1 MDGKPGALGRSGA
14 VRFNEAGPPEPQA
27 LGWPKQTESQ
37 SEPKNANERQGKATE
52 GNERQ
57 GAGSMAEGK
66 IRFLDQH
73 LINQIK
79 AGEVVERPA
88 SALKEIVEN
97 SLDAQ
102 AKRIRIEL
110 RQGGV
115 GLIRV
120 RDDGCGVDRDELKLA
135 LSAHATSK
143 IRTLDDL
150 NSVLTMGF
158 RGEGLA
164 SIAAISKTAMTS
176 KTRDAESA
184 WSISARDGALSEPK
198 IAAADVGTVVEVT
211 DFFFNVPAR
220 RKFLRSEATEY
231 GQCLQ
236 TAKRLAMSHPD
247 VAFSLSHNGREI
259 FDWPAQSLDE
269 RIASAMGPAFF
280 AASLPL
286 ACEQGTLAI
295 HGRISKP
302 TYLQGRPS
310 NQYIFV
316 NGRFARDKVIAHA
329 VKEAY
334 KDVLH
339 HAVTPEYA
347 LFLTLPPIDVDVNVS
362 PTKSEVR
369 FRHSQIVHQF
379 VAIGLAQ
386 TIEGTSPRRATS
398 ISDSAGAAGALRP
411 QSGWGRAPASRGN
424 PADPGSEQ
432 TSPERFGSSFGSNG
446 LAHPAPSEPGR
457 GRSLSLTSALAAEAD
472 ASFPSFQNG
481 PEAADG
487 RRALL
492 SDTPHPGGFDGLDG
506 VSPYGKPR
514 DPKVD
519 FGSEKWMRFLR
530 DASSGADAPNLE
542 AANRPPS
549 DSLGSGPSGPRGSW
563 DQSGI
568 QPGLAGGER
577 KARDASESEDNSES
591 GGQTEMFGHH
601 PLGEAIG
608 QLRQAFILAQARD
621 GFVIVDMH
629 AAAERVNYEKLKA
642 KRAQGALP
650 SQSFLIPIEF
660 ACEPDLEAAAKEGQ
674 DRLLQY
680 GIRVSFPKPGLIL
693 IEGFPPTV
701 KNQDASSAFAQ
712 VLEDLMLC
720 NESRHI
726 ERLENMALS
735 TLACHSSAR
744 IGEELGLDQMNA
756 LLREVENT
764 PRSNQC
770 NHGRPTWIK
779 LSWSDVDS
787 LFLRGQ

>member
-1 MDGKPGALGRSGA
+1 
-14 VRFNEAGPPEPQA
+14 
-27 LGWPKQTESQ
+27 
-37 SEPKNANERQGKATE
+37 
-52 GNERQ
+52 
-57 GAGSMAEGK
+57 MAEGK

-176 KTRDAESA
+176 KTPGAESA
-184 WSISARDGALSEPK
+184 WSITARDGALSEPK

-247 VAFSLSHNGREI
+247 VAFSLSHNGRQI

-310 NQYIFV
+310 NQYVFV

-411 QSGWGRAPASRGN
+411 QSGWDRAPASRGN
-424 PADPGSEQ
+424 PADSASEQ

-446 LAHPAPSEPGR
+446 RVNPALSEPGPEQ
-457 GRSLSLTSALAAEAD
+457 SLSLTSALAAEAD
-472 ASFPSFQNG
+472 ASFQDG
-481 PEAADG
+481 PEAAG

-506 VSPYGKPR
+506 ASPYGKPR

-530 DASSGADAPNLE
+530 DASRRDKAPSRE
-542 AANRPPS
+542 ETDRPFS
-549 DSLGSGPSGPRGSW
+549 DSLGSEPSCARGFG

-568 QPGLAGGER
+568 KPGLAGGEL
-577 KARDASESEDNSES
+577 KAGNASESENASENES
-591 GGQTEMFGHH
+591 DRGGQTEMFGHH

-660 ACEPDLEAAAKEGQ
+660 ACEPDMEAAAKEGQ

-756 LLREVENT
+756 LLREVEST

>member
-1 MDGKPGALGRSGA
+1 
-14 VRFNEAGPPEPQA
+14 
-27 LGWPKQTESQ
+27 
-37 SEPKNANERQGKATE
+37 
-52 GNERQ
+52 
-57 GAGSMAEGK
+57 MAEGK

-176 KTRDAESA
+176 KTPDAESA
-184 WSISARDGALSEPK
+184 WSITARDGALSEPK

-247 VAFSLSHNGREI
+247 VAFSLSHNGRQI

-310 NQYIFV
+310 NQYVFV

-411 QSGWGRAPASRGN
+411 QSDRGRALACRDN
-424 PADPGSEQ
+424 PADPASEQ
-432 TSPERFGSSFGSNG
+432 TSPERLGSSFGSNG
-446 LAHPAPSEPGR
+446 RVNPALSELGPEQ
-457 GRSLSLTSALAAEAD
+457 SLSLTSALAAEAD
-472 ASFPSFQNG
+472 ASFQNG
-481 PEAADG
+481 PEAAG

-530 DASSGADAPNLE
+530 DASRRDNAPSRE
-542 AANRPPS
+542 AADRPFS
-549 DSLGSGPSGPRGSW
+549 DSLDSGPSCARGSW

-568 QPGLAGGER
+568 KPGLAGGGR
-577 KARDASESEDNSES
+577 KAGNASESENASENES
-591 GGQTEMFGHH
+591 DRGGQTEMFGHH

-660 ACEPDLEAAAKEGQ
+660 ACEPDMEAAAKEGQ

-756 LLREVENT
+756 LLREVEST

>member
-1 MDGKPGALGRSGA
+1 
-14 VRFNEAGPPEPQA
+14 
-27 LGWPKQTESQ
+27 
-37 SEPKNANERQGKATE
+37 
-52 GNERQ
+52 
-57 GAGSMAEGK
+57 MAEGK

-176 KTRDAESA
+176 KTPGAESA
-184 WSISARDGALSEPK
+184 WSITARDGALSEPK

-247 VAFSLSHNGREI
+247 VAFSLSHNGRQI

-310 NQYIFV
+310 NQYVFV

-411 QSGWGRAPASRGN
+411 QSDRGRALACRDN
-424 PADPGSEQ
+424 PADPASEQ
-432 TSPERFGSSFGSNG
+432 TSPERLGSSFGSNG
-446 LAHPAPSEPGR
+446 RVNPALSEPGR
-457 GRSLSLTSALAAEAD
+457 EQSLSLTSALAAEAD
-472 ASFPSFQNG
+472 ASFQDG
-481 PEAADG
+481 PEAAG

-530 DASSGADAPNLE
+530 DASRRDKAPSRE
-542 AANRPPS
+542 AADRPPS
-549 DSLGSGPSGPRGSW
+549 DSLGSEPSCARGSW

-568 QPGLAGGER
+568 KPGLAGGER
-577 KARDASESEDNSES
+577 KAGNASESENASENES
-591 GGQTEMFGHH
+591 DRGGQTEMFGHH

-660 ACEPDLEAAAKEGQ
+660 ACEPDMEAAAKEGQ

-756 LLREVENT
+756 LLREVEST